1 MRKSILLLAI
11 GIASCPLAMAAP
23 ANVVPFSDL
32 AQMPA
37 SPPLTYKKLDDQ
49 DALNNLMRTNPRH
62 YAIARRILAAATEI
76 CDATKGEPVP
86 IKFDAKYIVCARSIW
101 LTSLPPKRALQF
113 RIDDTVYSAL
123 VTVANLHPWFD
134 PRMPLRPAPQTPTPQ

>member
-1 MRKSILLLAI
+1 MRKATLLLAI

-23 ANVVPFSDL
+23 PNVVPFSDL

-37 SPPLTYKKLDDQ
+37 APPVTYRKLDDQ
-49 DALNNLMRTNPRH
+49 AALDSLQRTNPRH
-62 YAIARRILAAATEI
+62 YAIARRILAAANEI
-76 CDATKGEPVP
+76 CDATKGDPVP
-86 IKFDAKYIVCARSIW
+86 IKYDAKFVVCASSFW
-101 LTSLPPKRALQF
+101 LTSNPPKRALQF

-134 PRMPLRPAPQTPTPQ
+134 PRMPLRPAPQTPR